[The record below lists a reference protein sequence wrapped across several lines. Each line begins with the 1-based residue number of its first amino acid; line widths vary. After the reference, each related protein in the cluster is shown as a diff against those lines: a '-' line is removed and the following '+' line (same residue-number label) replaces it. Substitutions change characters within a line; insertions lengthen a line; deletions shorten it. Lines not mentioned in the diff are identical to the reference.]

1 MGEIPKINKGERSP
15 NMEVEQKYL
24 IASEVDAK
32 KLEAKIAE
40 LFPDARLVGA
50 WSETSYYLSRITKEK
65 ARELLVLVVRLR
77 GSEDDDLLAQLDR
90 VPEGTPIQMRFRHR
104 KNRED
109 SSFLFTLKAGAN
121 PLHDIERIEIETS
134 DVSDA
139 YIEGFAAN
147 GVEPESIWHSMRRE
161 YAVDENTKIDVQ
173 NVTGYGWTAE
183 VESVDI
189 NTVQVVAA
197 QLGLQPLTHELLDEM
212 YTQYKEHWREY
223 YGAEGNAGHFSE
235 TDWSDIEDKAKQ
247 KRIENSF

>member
-197 QLGLQPLTHELLDEM
+197 QLGLQPLSHELLDEM
-212 YTQYKEHWREY
+212 YKQYKSRWREY
-223 YGAEGNAGHFSE
+223 YDAKGDTGYFSE
-235 TDWSDIEDKAKQ
+235 TDWSDIEDRAKQ